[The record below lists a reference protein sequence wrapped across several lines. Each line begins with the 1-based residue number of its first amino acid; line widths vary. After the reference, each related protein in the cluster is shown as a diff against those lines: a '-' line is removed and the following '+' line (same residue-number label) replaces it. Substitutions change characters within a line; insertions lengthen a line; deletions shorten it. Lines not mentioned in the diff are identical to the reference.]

1 MTPTE
6 QVKMLREALK
16 ESVDRLGE
24 SRPDKGSMS
33 DDLAKMWFERNRSL
47 DQSRA
52 ALAATAEPA
61 ATCSCGFPRTAGYPR
76 RACEACGRAAT
87 EPAKGDG
94 ILRTLDGKPM
104 YLVGRTTDAPATAEP
119 APRSVHPQAA
129 WSTAEPAPT
138 YSADDLRKVAEA
150 AHAAGKK
157 DARDGWTTDLD
168 AIIAK
173 AVAK

>member
-6 QVKMLREALK
+6 AVKILLEGIEEAVRHLNPQVREPVRALAA
-16 ESVDRLGE
+16 L
-24 SRPDKGSMS
+24 
-33 DDLAKMWFERNRSL
+33 
-47 DQSRA
+47 QRA

-119 APRSVHPQAA
+119 AVRCDECAPE
-129 WSTAEPAPT
+129 WSCFNGSTPCH
-138 YSADDLRKVAEA
+138 S
-150 AHAAGKK
+150 HAARK
-157 DARDGWTTDLD
+157 DER
-168 AIIAK
+168 
-173 AVAK
+173 